1 MCDWVK
7 LLGPMFMSN
16 SRPVKCADILT
27 ISGLNLCQEAVKSG
41 KKNNFSRSAV
51 YHISGDREAWLRP
64 FYRTF
69 TNRFVEKKKTT
80 KSEQLQSLSPSQGTT
95 GIWPSCSDFKLCLFW
110 GKFFQRSLPR
120 TITLALPPPAPL
132 QPFQTFFFPIH
143 LQSNGK
149 SLNCG
154 GSPL

>member
-51 YHISGDREAWLRP
+51 YHISGDRKAWLRP
-64 FYRTF
+64 FFRTF
-69 TNRFVEKKKTT
+69 TNRFVEEKKNNKV
-80 KSEQLQSLSPSQGTT
+80 
-95 GIWPSCSDFKLCLFW
+95 
-110 GKFFQRSLPR
+110 R
-120 TITLALPPPAPL
+120 TITELVTISRNHRDLTKLQWLQTMSVLRKILPAFSTKDHNSCFATPP
-132 QPFQTFFFPIH
+132 TFPDIFFPIH

-154 GSPL
+154 SSPL